1 MNFCFKIEKICKYCK
16 IEKLNND
23 AIIYMG
29 SLIKINADEINKID
43 LYKILNDKLISR
55 SRWPICGYNNKIYKD
70 SPNR

>member
-1 MNFCFKIEKICKYCK
+1 
-16 IEKLNND
+16 
-23 AIIYMG
+23 MG

-43 LYKILNDKLISR
+43 LYNILNDKLISR